1 MKMTEQLNACLGRM
15 NQGYAERACVQ
26 ATRLAG
32 AIARMNGSY
41 QSGVLTLQK
50 LRTGGRQTVVVQH
63 VNVNDGGQALVAGEM
78 AGGGPGAWRGGEAA
92 QKWPMNPMPPAGRW
106 PWIRPGLPHVVVRA
120 GEMGTHASSPP
131 CATAAVAFTVAKAPG
146 REHRRA

>member
-1 MKMTEQLNACLGRM
+1 MTEQMNACLGRM
-15 NQGYAERACVQ
+15 THGYAEERERACVQ

-50 LRTGGRQTVVVQH
+50 LRTGGRQTMVVQH

-78 AGGGPGAWRGGEAA
+78 QTRGPDPG
-92 QKWPMNPMPPAGRW
+92 
-106 PWIRPGLPHVVVRA
+106 RPG
-120 GEMGTHASSPP
+120 
-131 CATAAVAFTVAKAPG
+131 
-146 REHRRA
+146 EHPTNDR